1 MGRGEAGGGK
11 RLQERQKK
19 GKRRGGVRRNMVI
32 EMERHRDSR
41 EMKRWRLPDP
51 PEETKRDTLE
61 TKTHPRD
68 R

>member
-1 MGRGEAGGGK
+1 M
-11 RLQERQKK
+11 
-19 GKRRGGVRRNMVI
+19 RRNMVI